1 MKKME
6 SVTQRQQPQQH
17 VQVSRKRSSS
27 TKQGDNGC
35 SEKSKKLN
43 EKNGTTQVDL
53 KDGANM
59 SIQVQQVTTQ
69 SQRVWK
75 VP

>member
-1 MKKME
+1 MG
-6 SVTQRQQPQQH
+6 SVTQHQQPQQD

-27 TKQGDNGC
+27 TEQGDNGR

-43 EKNGTTQVDL
+43 EKNGTTQVDS

-69 SQRVWK
+69 SQRV
-75 VP
+75 